1 MRIGLWSVPPEK
13 LTEPRSQWDAT
24 WSNVIGACVGNIFL
38 EQISPNNGSL
48 LILHHQY
55 QTKYAIQETSAM
67 AFPFWEVGLSI
78 CDSEPMG
85 SLSSPSLPG
94 AWPWASPAGPAVRQI
109 EMFPLEP
116 LLWGGLELRMQVR
129 RDNGIKNKRQLCISK
144 NCNSKS
150 TGNGF
155 FLPARLVTTA
165 PTRRINK
172 IFPQANQ
179 LQGSCYHDH
188 MCGGLATLVPKAN
201 VTRFFLLKQ

>member
-1 MRIGLWSVPPEK
+1 MMGSPNGHCTYWRGQLKHVPSDHQVSNLSRTIECYSLHSLPKKRSSRQFCRDEDRALKCSSGEADWTTKSMRCNLKQCHRGLCWEHF
-13 LTEPRSQWDAT
+13 
-24 WSNVIGACVGNIFL
+24 FL

-116 LLWGGLELRMQVR
+116 LLWGGLELRVQVR
-129 RDNGIKNKRQLCISK
+129 RDNGIKNKRQLCRSK

-150 TGNGF
+150 TGN
-155 FLPARLVTTA
+155 
-165 PTRRINK
+165 
-172 IFPQANQ
+172 
-179 LQGSCYHDH
+179 
-188 MCGGLATLVPKAN
+188 
-201 VTRFFLLKQ
+201 